1 MGRAIMYEYSFR
13 NQLGILSGQDAL
25 LGLSFCTTFCTRS
38 SVTFKNS
45 GESSNGRR
53 SREVDIRYS
62 SSGNRKAA
70 FMEFTCSC
78 KVWFEK
84 SSMSI

>member
-1 MGRAIMYEYSFR
+1 MMYECSFR

-25 LGLSFCTTFCTRS
+25 LGLSFSRTFCARS

-53 SREVDIRYS
+53 SRGLDIRYS
-62 SSGNRKAA
+62 SSGDGKAA
-70 FMEFTCSC
+70 FIAAPLETGRLLHCGNN
-78 KVWFEK
+78 
-84 SSMSI
+84 